1 VKTTKAKA
9 AAALDAILSGIN
21 EAGGS
26 NTPGRVRVYTG
37 SAPADLATGATGT
50 LLVDA
55 PLIDGSHAAFGATD
69 TSTLVATGYTSGSK
83 FAEDTSADNTG
94 TAGYFRVRDYSGNDR
109 LQGSVGTSAAELIL
123 NTLSV
128 TAGVDVVISSCTV
141 SISGLT

>member
-1 VKTTKAKA
+1 MKTTKAKA
-9 AAALDAILSGIN
+9 AAALDAILAGIN
-21 EAGGS
+21 DNGGS
-26 NTPGRVRVYTG
+26 HTPGRVRIYSG
-37 SAPADLATGATGT
+37 SAPADLATSATGT

-55 PLIDGSHAAFGATD
+55 PLVDGTQAAFGATD
-69 TSTLVATGYTSGSK
+69 TTTLTATGYTSSSK

-94 TAGYFRVRDYSGNDR
+94 TAGYFRIRDYQGNDR
-109 LQGSVGTSAAELIL
+109 LQGTVGTSGAELNL